1 MPANI
6 NERRVL
12 LESINNFK
20 STFVPFSFISEESLP
35 EPAGAMSSLW
45 IEIHDVVQCL
55 GVLGPGHIR
64 DVQVGIPR
72 GQVVSDH

>member
-1 MPANI
+1 MKAEYSLNLSI
-6 NERRVL
+6 SSRAL
-12 LESINNFK
+12 LPLF
-20 STFVPFSFISEESLP
+20 FISEESLP

-45 IEIHDVVQCL
+45 VEIHNVVQCL

>member
-6 NERRVL
+6 NESSVL
-12 LESINNFK
+12 SESVNKFK
-20 STFVPFSFISEESLP
+20 STFVPFAFTTEESLP
-35 EPAGAMSSLW
+35 EPTGAMSSLW

>member
-1 MPANI
+1 MKAEYSLNLSI
-6 NERRVL
+6 SSRAL
-12 LESINNFK
+12 LPLF
-20 STFVPFSFISEESLP
+20 FISEESLP
-35 EPAGAMSSLW
+35 EPACAMSSLW

>member
-1 MPANI
+1 MLTNI
-6 NERRVL
+6 NESQDSLMLSISLRAL
-12 LESINNFK
+12 LS
-20 STFVPFSFISEESLP
+20 PSFIYEESLP
-35 EPAGAMSSLW
+35 EPAGAVSSLW

-55 GVLGPGHIR
+55 GVLGPSDIR